1 MTDYSKIE
9 IVKAIITELLLKS
22 GIPGSVEFEESIT
35 KGLVFNISSPDSFLL
50 IGRQGATLHSL
61 QILVRALAAKKLQ
74 SQEPFWFTRTPNQN
88 NQDGGAIKTTENL
101 NVEDKGRRLVFGFTL
116 DVDDYKRKREWFL
129 KETAKAAV
137 EKAKMTGRSQALE
150 PMPNYERRLVHAYLQ
165 GHCPEAESS
174 SIGDEPYRKVV
185 IRIKR

>member
-1 MTDYSKIE
+1 MTDYNKIDT
-9 IVKAIITELLLKS
+9 VKNIITEVLS
-22 GIPGSVEFEESIT
+22 QAGIPGSVEFEESIT

-61 QILVRALAAKKLQ
+61 QILVRALAAKKLL
-74 SQEPFWFTRTPNQN
+74 SEEPFW
-88 NQDGGAIKTTENL
+88 
-101 NVEDKGRRLVFGFTL
+101 FTL

-137 EKAKMTGRSQALE
+137 EKAKMTGRAQALE

-165 GHCPEAESS
+165 EHCPEAESS
-174 SIGDEPYRKVV
+174 SIGIDPYRKVV

>member
-1 MTDYSKIE
+1 MTDYNKIE
-9 IVKAIITELLLKS
+9 TVKNIITELLQKA
-22 GIPGSVEFEESIT
+22 GISGSVEFEESIT

-61 QILVRALAAKKLQ
+61 QILVQALAAKKLQ
-74 SQEPFWFTRTPNQN
+74 SQEPFWFS
-88 NQDGGAIKTTENL
+88 
-101 NVEDKGRRLVFGFTL
+101 L

-129 KETAKAAV
+129 KETAKAAS

-150 PMPNYERRLVHAYLQ
+150 PMPNYERRLIHAYLQ
-165 GHCPEAESS
+165 EHHPDLESA
-174 SIGDEPYRKVV
+174 SIDNDPYRRVV